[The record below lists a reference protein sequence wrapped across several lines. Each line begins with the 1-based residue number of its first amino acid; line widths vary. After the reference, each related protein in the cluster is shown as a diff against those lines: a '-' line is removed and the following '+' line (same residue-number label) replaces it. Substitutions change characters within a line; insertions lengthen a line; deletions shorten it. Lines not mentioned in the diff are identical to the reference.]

1 MPSSVHIGSGTYT
14 DEPSAR
20 NMVAEEVDIPRGT
33 GHRDLDVL
41 PFFLRDERLHV
52 LKFGE
57 KGTVTGVGYF
67 TDGHSDLI
75 GNLFLV
81 HE

>member
-1 MPSSVHIGSGTYT
+1 
-14 DEPSAR
+14 
-20 NMVAEEVDIPRGT
+20 MVAAEVDIPRGT

-52 LKFGE
+52 LKFWEEGA
-57 KGTVTGVGYF
+57 VARVRYL
-67 TDGHSDLI
+67 TDGHGDLI

-81 HE
+81 HERLDV